1 MTPRPTGSSVADS
14 RRAFAILCVLA
25 LFIIAR
31 PAAAEVK
38 VERKPPG
45 VERKT
50 FDRANPPKEMPEL
63 HGGEL
68 AQTVSQYD
76 CVMGVSTEMTQ
87 RMLPKNHALVTYSV
101 RRVTASL
108 SLKITI
114 WLPEGATEKIKA
126 HEEGHREIAERAYQ
140 NGEAPARKAA
150 AKIDGRRVVAD
161 ADSLDKAEQMANA
174 KVKGLSDEFTKAY
187 REALVIPANRVQDIY
202 DELTGHGTKKDPDE
216 KRAIEL
222 AFQKEAE
229 EAKKGTGKPAAAA
242 GATRPATRP
251 TTTPSTTRP
260 APRR

>member
-1 MTPRPTGSSVADS
+1 VL
-14 RRAFAILCVLA
+14 FALA
-25 LFIIAR
+25 R
-31 PAAAEVK
+31 SAAAEVK
-38 VERKPPG
+38 VERKPPV

-50 FDRANPPKEMPEL
+50 FDPANRPKEMPEL
-63 HGGEL
+63 HGNEL
-68 AQTVSQYD
+68 AVTASQYD

-87 RMLPKNHALVTYSV
+87 RMLPKNRALVTYSV

-108 SLKITI
+108 TLKITI
-114 WLPEGATEKIKA
+114 WLPEGASEKIKA

-187 REALVIPANRVQDIY
+187 REALVIPAGRVQDIY

-216 KRAIEL
+216 KRAIDL

-229 EAKKGTGKPAAAA
+229 EAKKGTGKPAAA

-251 TTTPSTTRP
+251 TTAASPTTRP

>member
-1 MTPRPTGSSVADS
+1 MTRCPTGSSVSHA
-14 RRAFAILCVLA
+14 RRTRAVLTVLVLFALA
-25 LFIIAR
+25 R
-31 PAAAEVK
+31 SAAAEVK
-38 VERKPPG
+38 VERKPPV

-87 RMLPKNHALVTYSV
+87 RMLPKNRALVTYSV

-114 WLPEGATEKIKA
+114 WLPEGASEKLKA

-140 NGEAPARKAA
+140 NGEPLARKAA
-150 AKIDGRRVVAD
+150 NRIDGRRVAGEGD
-161 ADSLDKAEQMANA
+161 TLDKAEAIANA

-187 REALVIPANRVQDIY
+187 REALVIPANRVQNLY
-202 DELTGHGTKKDPDE
+202 
-216 KRAIEL
+216 
-222 AFQKEAE
+222 
-229 EAKKGTGKPAAAA
+229 
-242 GATRPATRP
+242 
-251 TTTPSTTRP
+251 
-260 APRR
+260 